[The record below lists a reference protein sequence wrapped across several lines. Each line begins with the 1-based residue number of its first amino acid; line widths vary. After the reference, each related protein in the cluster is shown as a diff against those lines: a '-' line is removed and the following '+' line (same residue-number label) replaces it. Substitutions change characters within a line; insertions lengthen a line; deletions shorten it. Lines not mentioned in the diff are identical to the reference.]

1 MGDVCDNCSFANPS
15 QSDLDG
21 DGTGDACSLN
31 VNFQPNTSAT
41 PVGFL
46 KDFGG
51 AFSASKRYGWD
62 GSVGSRDRACDPDLV
77 QGTIIFS
84 ADVRTWEVEL
94 PAATYDVTVTLRDCA
109 SSQTNQRVIVEGV
122 TAVNDENLPAGNLI
136 QVTVP
141 AVVVDG
147 KLSVAIGGSGSN
159 TVINGMTFV
168 RVP

>member
-1 MGDVCDNCSFANPS
+1 
-15 QSDLDG
+15 
-21 DGTGDACSLN
+21 
-31 VNFQPNTSAT
+31 
-41 PVGFL
+41 
-46 KDFGG
+46 
-51 AFSASKRYGWD
+51 
-62 GSVGSRDRACDPDLV
+62 V